1 MSITRFF
8 EWFIPQHTKSDLEQY
23 RRAYMIVGVSWYGLP
38 FFIINIVKWATL
50 GSIALAVSL
59 TIVMILVWMMSFVLR
74 YTGSIAL
81 AGNSI
86 LAGLCWHFI
95 FLLYHTGGMDSNSMS
110 WTLIIPLFAIL
121 LTGSKNAILWISV
134 TATAIFV
141 FYWLKIS
148 GYQCPTVS
156 LTPEGLL
163 REQITNAIGPFLAT
177 FVLGIL
183 LRQGMQQAV
192 QEQHEGLMA
201 QKKAQNLE
209 ALFGQVQQAGM
220 QVTSSAVELA
230 ATAQQQE
237 TAITNQVESTNK
249 VVKAVEEISDVAADL
264 VRTMQQV
271 SATSQETAG
280 FASSSQQDLARM
292 EEAMHRM
299 EDASKSISGRLEAI
313 NEKAENI
320 TTVVTTITKVA
331 DQTNLLS
338 LNAAI
343 EAEKAGEY
351 GRGFTVVAREIRRLA
366 DQTAVATLDIEQM
379 VQGMQAAVSSGVM
392 EMDKFITEVHHNVED
407 VAKISTQLTQIIEQ
421 VQALSPNFENV
432 KVAMGHQSVHA
443 QGINRA
449 MMNLSE
455 EMQQTKNS
463 LHETYSAI
471 EQLNEAARNLEDEVS
486 RFKVS

>member
-1 MSITRFF
+1 MSVTNFF
-8 EWFIPQHTKSDLEQY
+8 DWFIPQHAKNDIEQY

-38 FFIINIVKWATL
+38 FFIINLVKWATL
-50 GSIALAVSL
+50 GSVTLAVSL
-59 TIVMILVWMMSFVLR
+59 AIVMILVWLMSFVLR
-74 YTGSIAL
+74 YTGSVAL
-81 AGNSI
+81 AANGS

-95 FLLYHTGGMDSNSMS
+95 FVLYHTGGMDSKSMS
-110 WTLIIPLFAIL
+110 WTLVIPLFAIL

-156 LTPEGLL
+156 LNPEGLL
-163 REQITNAIGPFLAT
+163 KEQITNAIGPFLAT
-177 FVLGIL
+177 FILGL
-183 LRQGMQQAV
+183 LLKQGMRQAV
-192 QEQHEGLMA
+192 KEQQEGLHA
-201 QKKAQNLE
+201 QKKAQDLE
-209 ALFGQVQQAGM
+209 TLFGQVQQAGM

-230 ATAQQQE
+230 ATARQQE

-249 VVKAVEEISDVAADL
+249 VVKAVEEISNVAAEL

-271 SATSQETAG
+271 SSMSQETAG
-280 FASSSQQDLARM
+280 FASSSQQDLTRM

-299 EDASKSISGRLEAI
+299 EEASKSISGRLEAI
-313 NEKAENI
+313 NGKAENI

-379 VQGMQAAVSSGVM
+379 VQEMQSAVSSGVM
-392 EMDKFITEVHHNVED
+392 EMDKFIAEVRHNVED
-407 VAKISTQLTQIIEQ
+407 VAKISLQLTKIIEQ
-421 VQALSPNFENV
+421 VQALSPNFEDV
-432 KVAMGHQSVHA
+432 KVAMAYQSEHA
-443 QGINRA
+443 QEINQA
-449 MMNLSE
+449 MTNLSDQ
-455 EMQQTKNS
+455 MQQTKNS

-471 EQLNEAARNLEDEVS
+471 EQLNEAARDLEDEVS
-486 RFKVS
+486 RFKIS